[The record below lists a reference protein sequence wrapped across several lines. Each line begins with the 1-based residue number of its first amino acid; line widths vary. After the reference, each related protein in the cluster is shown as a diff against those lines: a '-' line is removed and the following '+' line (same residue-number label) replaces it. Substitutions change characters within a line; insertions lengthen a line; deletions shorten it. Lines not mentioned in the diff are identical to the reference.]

1 MALNL
6 YNMYTDNK
14 LTRLQPSQWMNF
26 PIYALCAVVMF
37 SFPLILIL
45 AVVKYLE
52 FQMWSYDFNE
62 RTIVETKGILNVT
75 RTEIHYYRVKSIRI
89 EEPLVM
95 RILGLSNV
103 YIKTSDPYQPELKLY
118 AVPNGT
124 QLRNQLRVDTDMR
137 RKEEGVR
144 EYDLYNM

>member
-1 MALNL
+1 
-6 YNMYTDNK
+6 
-14 LTRLQPSQWMNF
+14 
-26 PIYALCAVVMF
+26 MF

-45 AVVKYLE
+45 ALIKYLE

>member
-1 MALNL
+1 
-6 YNMYTDNK
+6 MYTDNK
-14 LTRLQPSQWMNF
+14 LTRLHPSQWMNF
-26 PIYALCAVVMF
+26 PIYLICAVVMF
-37 SFPLILIL
+37 SFPPILIL
-45 AVVKYLE
+45 ALVKYIE
-52 FQMWSYDFNE
+52 FKMWYYDLNE
-62 RTIVETKGILNVT
+62 RTIVETKGILNIT
-75 RTEIHYYRVKSIRI
+75 HTEIHYYRVKSIII

-144 EYDLYNM
+144 EFDLYNL

>member
-1 MALNL
+1 
-6 YNMYTDNK
+6 MYTDNK

-26 PIYALCAVVMF
+26 PIYTLCAVVMF

-45 AVVKYLE
+45 ALIKYLE